1 MLSNKTVTDFQISS
15 MCSDNGCGCGCVGV
29 SFTGGEILVTNTT
42 TNDAPVAKFT
52 QDEWKAFIAGVK
64 NGEFD
69 I

>member
-1 MLSNKTVTDFQISS
+1 MLTEKNVADFQISS
-15 MCSDNGCGCGCVGV
+15 MCSSCASCVGV

>member
-1 MLSNKTVTDFQISS
+1 MLKNSDKTSFQISS
-15 MCSDNGCGCGCVGV
+15 LCGTAEKPCCVGV

-42 TNDAPVAKFT
+42 TTDAPVAKFT

>member
-1 MLSNKTVTDFQISS
+1 MLKNSDQVNYQISS
-15 MCSDNGCGCGCVGV
+15 MCGSCNCNCVGV

-42 TNDAPVAKFT
+42 TTDAPVAKFT
-52 QDEWKAFIAGVK
+52 QDEWNAFIAGVK